1 MKQHTPLR
9 STRWLALLLF
19 VGVWVSVG
27 FLARQWEVFTS
38 MTIPIVSLAGAFIVG
53 KSWRPSSTGQPP
65 APTET

>member
-27 FLARQWEVFTS
+27 FLAGQWEVFTS

-53 KSWRPSSTGQPP
+53 KSWRPSATGQP
-65 APTET
+65 TETSAT